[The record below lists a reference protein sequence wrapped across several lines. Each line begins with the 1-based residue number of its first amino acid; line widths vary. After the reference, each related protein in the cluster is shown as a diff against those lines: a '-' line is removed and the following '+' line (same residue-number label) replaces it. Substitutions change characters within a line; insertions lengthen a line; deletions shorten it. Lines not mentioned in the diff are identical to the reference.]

1 LRERHDRLPALE
13 VREPAAEGIRP
24 ASNRDPFLIDISIIQ
39 VVWFGFFVGRGG
51 QSRPRHLFVILIFS
65 FLLTG

>member
-1 LRERHDRLPALE
+1 MRERHDCLPALE

-39 VVWFGFFVGRGG
+39 FVWFVFLLAVVGRAGPG
-51 QSRPRHLFVILIFS
+51 TSLS
-65 FLLTG
+65 S